1 MRSDQSECVICVDT
15 RDLAPGR
22 SVVKCTVP
30 QMIPKPQTI
39 PKIDLK
45 WYSTQVIPKVDHK
58 WIREKLRNGMDCMGL
73 IMKKKLFFLDFWR
86 KREGGR
92 HISAQFITRRN
103 KKWNFGLFRNSNLI
117 TANEHVANSYIDAYK
132 SWFICCAFAGDSYQE
147 SKSGNEKRKSRV
159 SDSYRVTKHRRKPS
173 HSRTKR
179 KSFINFRI

>member
-15 RDLAPGR
+15 CDLAPGR

-73 IMKKKLFFLDFWR
+73 IMKKKLFFSTSEEKGKEDATSQLNLLQGET
-86 KREGGR
+86 KNG
-92 HISAQFITRRN
+92 ISAYFEIATWLQLMNMLRIVISTLISPDSFVVLLLETVTRNLNLVMRN
-103 KKWNFGLFRNSNLI
+103 AK
-117 TANEHVANSYIDAYK
+117 
-132 SWFICCAFAGDSYQE
+132 AG
-147 SKSGNEKRKSRV
+147 
-159 SDSYRVTKHRRKPS
+159 
-173 HSRTKR
+173 
-179 KSFINFRI
+179 